1 MTSAS
6 VVRTAWKGLTSHKLR
21 SFLMML
27 GVVIGIAALTVILA
41 VGAGTKRKLEE
52 RTAQMFAEAPITVIA
67 RKPGAGFA
75 RGQEMG
81 VDAAPTTLT
90 HEDAEAMRAQI
101 ANVQAIAPTQMR
113 SGVPVKYRDA
123 STTTMVFGIVPE
135 WQELRNYDLS
145 EGEFIDAEDV
155 SAATRVCLI
164 GQTIVTELFGD
175 EPALDQTI
183 RIEDTPFTVKGVFA
197 PKGASPMG
205 GDFDNRIAIPI
216 STFSRRLYNVSHLSQ
231 IVVALRDPRALDAT
245 AAEIEALL
253 DDRHGI
259 RSPQDRDFQVR
270 KAEQVVAFAGQT
282 SRLLTVFLGIVAG
295 ISLIVGG
302 VVIMNI
308 MLISVGERTREIGL
322 RRAVG
327 ASRNDIE
334 RQFRAEALLV
344 TLTGGALG
352 VILGSLVAWVLPLV
366 SKVPAGFSWWTVLL
380 AAVFSV
386 AVGLIFGVQP
396 ARRAARLN
404 PVEALRSE

>member
-41 VGAGTKRKLEE
+41 IGAGTKRKLEE

-245 AAEIEALL
+245 AAEIEALM

-270 KAEQVVAFAGQT
+270 RAEQVVAFAGQT

-327 ASRNDIE
+327 ASRSDIE

-344 TLTGGALG
+344 TLLGGALG
-352 VILGSLVAWVLPLV
+352 VVLGSLVAWVLPLV
-366 SKVPAGFSWWTVLL
+366 SKVPSGFSWWTVLL

-396 ARRAARLN
+396 ARRAARMN